1 MTHFSHFRSLA
12 RPSERGMT
20 LIEIMVVITIL
31 GLIAAAVGVAVVPQL
46 AKAKHDRAVLD
57 IQNIDQGLKLYY
69 TQKGKY
75 PDSSEGLA
83 ALVTGRQLDVLPKDP
98 WGHDYVY
105 TLEGSS
111 NYTILTY
118 GADGAAGGTDD
129 DADIS
134 NKSIRDTPR

>member
-1 MTHFSHFRSLA
+1 MSFFNTSRRMFRA
-12 RPSERGMT
+12 SERGMT

-46 AKAKHDRAVLD
+46 SHAKVERTQQD
-57 IQNIDQGLKLYY
+57 IRSIEGALKLYY

-75 PDSSEGLA
+75 PDTGEGLG
-83 ALVTGRQLDVLPKDP
+83 ALVSGKQLDSMPRDP

-105 TLEGSS
+105 VLENGKPVVSS
-111 NYTILTY
+111 Y
-118 GADGAAGGTDD
+118 GADGSPGGQDD

-134 NKSIRDTPR
+134 SKDLDAQK

>member
-1 MTHFSHFRSLA
+1 VTHFSHIRKLTRASA
-12 RPSERGMT
+12 PGMT

-46 AKAKHDRAVLD
+46 AKAKSDRAKLD

-75 PDSSEGLA
+75 PDTGEGIG
-83 ALVTGRQLDVLPKDP
+83 ALVTGKQLESTPKDP

-105 TLEGSS
+105 KYPGEHGDEPDIIS
-111 NYTILTY
+111 Y
-118 GADGAAGGTDD
+118 GADGQPGGDGLN
-129 DADIS
+129 ADIVS
-134 NKSIRDTPR
+134 WKNQ